1 MNHDRHRWAGVG
13 FVLLIALTIRL
24 GIAVWVDRTVAATP
38 GRICLIPGDAEGY
51 WELGRRLARGEE
63 YALYDPPRRVMR
75 MPGFPLLLAACQR
88 VWGAESLW
96 PTRCV
101 LAGVGT
107 LACGLVYWL
116 GCELASPR
124 AGWWASLA
132 TACSP
137 ALAGL
142 TPLLLTE
149 TPFAAAMIA
158 SLIPWARLW
167 TEQEGCRP
175 WTALSAGVLAALAT
189 YLRPTWLPVAPAYAV
204 LLVLLKPRRA
214 ARWCEALLV
223 LSGLTAALF
232 PWAWRNYHVTG
243 HWVITTLWVGPSLYD
258 GLRPGANGDSDMR
271 FFEADR
277 LLDQMSEYEMDREY
291 RRRAWAFVAAEP
303 WATCILAAK
312 KALRYWSIIPNAP
325 QLQNVWLACGLAL
338 TTVPL
343 YVGAVLG
350 LFAHGNNWRLC
361 VLTAGPV
368 LFFAAVHMVFV
379 GSIRYRLPAEY
390 VLWILAVSGFLA
402 LWQRGRGL
410 GRQTA
415 APPPACPP
423 AAGV

>member
-13 FVLLIALTIRL
+13 LVLLLALTIRL
-24 GIAVWVDRTVAATP
+24 GIAAWVDRTVAATP

-88 VWGAESLW
+88 VWGDESLW

-101 LAGVGT
+101 LAVVGT
-107 LACGLVYWL
+107 IACGLVYWL
-116 GCELASPR
+116 GCELVNPSV
-124 AGWWASLA
+124 GWWASLA

-137 ALAGL
+137 ALAGFS
-142 TPLLLTE
+142 PLLLTE
-149 TPFAAAMIA
+149 TPFAAAMVA
-158 SLIPWARLW
+158 SLIPWGRLW
-167 TEQEGCRP
+167 TAQERCRP
-175 WTALSAGVLAALAT
+175 WTALSAGVLSAVAT
-189 YLRPTWLPVAPAYAV
+189 YLRPTWLPVAPAAAG
-204 LLVLLKPRRA
+204 LLVLLRPRHA
-214 ARWCEALLV
+214 SRWCEALLV
-223 LSGLTAALF
+223 LGSLTAALF
-232 PWAWRNYHVTG
+232 PWVWRNHQVTG

-258 GLRPGANGDSDMR
+258 GLRPGAQGDSDMR

-291 RRRAWAFVAAEP
+291 RRRAWAFVASEP
-303 WATCILAAK
+303 WSAFTLAGQ

-325 QLQNVWLACGLAL
+325 QFQNVWLACGLAL

-343 YVGAVLG
+343 YVGALLG
-350 LFAHGNNWRLC
+350 LITHRNNWRLC

-368 LFFAAVHMVFV
+368 LFFAAVHLVFV

-390 VLWILAVSGFLA
+390 VLWILAASGLVA
-402 LWQRGRGL
+402 WWQRGQCLFR
-410 GRQTA
+410 RTA
-415 APPPACPP
+415 NAPSASRP
-423 AAGV
+423 AAGA